1 VPGEKTDATVVTLS
15 LSVHHALDVAEKLA
29 QQDGIGLEVIDL
41 RSLVPLDTETV
52 LSSLA
57 RTGRLLVV
65 DEDYQSF
72 GLSGEI
78 AARVAE
84 TDPGLLRAPLRRVA
98 VPDVPIPYARSLERA
113 VLPTPER
120 IEAAV
125 HDLVKA

>member
-1 VPGEKTDATVVTLS
+1 
-15 LSVHHALDVAEKLA
+15 
-29 QQDGIGLEVIDL
+29 
-41 RSLVPLDTETV
+41 VPLDTETV
-52 LSSLA
+52 LSSVA

-72 GLSGEI
+72 GMSGEI

-98 VPDVPIPYARSLERA
+98 VPDVPIPYARSLEQA

-125 HDLVKA
+125 HDLLKA